1 MATLQVLRRAVGR
14 LTGDLDIFVGT
25 ATGTTTTF
33 TDVLNA
39 NYETNGYKGRLGYFS
54 GGTSANL
61 YRTVRVTAND
71 KSTQTLTFTPAVPS
85 ATAADDTLGLYNR
98 DGQGPTVRQ
107 IHDAINL
114 NIEFVSKGALTEVL
128 DTATTFDPESPNL
141 TIPAT
146 WRRLSAI
153 EFLLYEDPDEWEAVP
168 ENLWVDSVDRVGY
181 TVRVD
186 GIARWLADDRSIRLR
201 GYTTSPQLSADTDT
215 TLVDTEWLVH
225 AAASQILM
233 NLATQEKV
241 PERRAADYRA
251 TAQFFQTSA
260 NAFRSKVP
268 TTVRGATGVVL
279 GGAG

>member
-1 MATLQVLRRAVGR
+1 MASLMYLRRAVGR
-14 LTGDLDIFVGT
+14 LTGDLDIFE
-25 ATGTTTTF
+25 ATGTGSTTTL

-54 GGTSANL
+54 GGTVANL
-61 YRTVRVTAND
+61 GRTVRVTAND
-71 KSTQTLTFTPAVPS
+71 KATQTIMFTPTLPS
-85 ATAADDTLGLYNR
+85 ATAEDDVLELYNR
-98 DGQGPTVRQ
+98 DGQGPTIRQ

-128 DTATTFDPESPNL
+128 DTATTFDPDSPYL
-141 TIPAT
+141 TIPAS

-153 EFLLYEDPDEWEAVP
+153 EFIISEDPDEWEAVP
-168 ENLWVDSVDRVGY
+168 EALWADSVDRVGY

-186 GIARWLADDRSIRLR
+186 GVARWLADDRSIRLR
-201 GYTTSPQLSADTDT
+201 GYTTSPQLTADADT

-225 AAASQILM
+225 AATSQILM

-251 TAQFFQTSA
+251 TSQFFSTQA
-260 NAFRSKVP
+260 NAFRSKVNS
-268 TTVRGATGVVL
+268 TVRGATGVVL